1 MERAGYR
8 MENQKTLL
16 DIRDQLDVIDKEIT
30 GLYKKRMELCA
41 EVANIKIKSGK
52 AVFDPAREAEKLDT
66 VASYLDD
73 DFDKKGIRE
82 LYQQLM
88 TISRRLQLGILS
100 EHGKNFDTGYEK
112 VESRVKIGK
121 RAVYQGVEGAYA
133 HIAARQ
139 CFGKDADLKNVRT
152 WKDAAE
158 MVKEGMADYAVL
170 PIENSSHGVVSDNF
184 DLLIKYPEL
193 AIIEEVDLKVEHALM
208 SVEGAARDSL
218 KAVYSH
224 PQALGQC
231 RDFFEEHPEIT
242 PVATANTAV
251 AAKFVKERGDKT
263 IAALASEESAELYGL
278 NILERSVNRQKTNT
292 TRFIIIGRE
301 KTYTEE
307 AKKISLCFETAH
319 RPGALYNILGN
330 FIFNDVNMTM
340 ISSRPVPERPF
351 EYRFFVDIEGRLDM
365 PNVINAL
372 SGMGDQVTELTIL
385 GNY

>member
-1 MERAGYR
+1 MESTQ
-8 MENQKTLL
+8 NLL
-16 DIRDQLDVIDKEIT
+16 EIRDQLDVIDKEIT
-30 GLYKKRMELCA
+30 ALYKKRMELCA
-41 EVANIKIKSGK
+41 EVAETKIKSGK
-52 AVFDPAREAEKLDT
+52 AVFDPAREAEKLNM
-66 VASYLDD
+66 VSSYLES
-73 DFDKKGIRE
+73 DFDKKAIRE
-82 LYQQLM
+82 LYQQMM

-100 EHGKNFDTGYEK
+100 KHGKSYDTGYEK
-112 VESRVKIGK
+112 ITVRQKPGK
-121 RAVYQGVEGAYA
+121 SVAYQGVEGAYA

-139 CFGKDADLKNVRT
+139 CFGDDADLTNVKT
-152 WKDAAE
+152 WKDAAD
-158 MVKEGMADYAVL
+158 MVKEGRADYAVL

-208 SVEGAARDSL
+208 SIDGAELGGL

-224 PQALGQC
+224 PQAIGQC
-231 RDFFEEHPEIT
+231 SSFFDAHPEIT
-242 PVATANTAV
+242 AVATANTAV
-251 AAKFVKERGDKT
+251 AAKFVRERGDRS

-278 NILERSVNRQKTNT
+278 KILHRSVNKEKTNT
-292 TRFIIIGRE
+292 TRFLIIGRE
-301 KTYTEE
+301 KTYTED

-340 ISSRPVPERPF
+340 ISSRPIPERPF

-372 SGMGDQVTELTIL
+372 SGMGDQVTELLIL

>member
-1 MERAGYR
+1 
-8 MENQKTLL
+8 MENTQSLL
-16 DIRDQLDVIDKEIT
+16 EIRDQLDVIDKEIT
-30 GLYKKRMELCA
+30 ALYKKRMDLCA
-41 EVANIKIKSGK
+41 EVAETKIKSGK

-66 VASYLDD
+66 VASYLES
-73 DFDKKGIRE
+73 DFDKKAIRE
-82 LYQQLM
+82 LYQQMM

-100 EHGKNFDTGYEK
+100 QHGKNYDTGYEK
-112 VESRVKIGK
+112 IEKRQKLGK

-139 CFGKDADLKNVRT
+139 CFGNDADLTNVKT
-152 WKDAAE
+152 WKDAAD
-158 MVKEGMADYAVL
+158 MVKEGKADYAVL

-208 SVEGAARDSL
+208 SVEGAELSGL

-231 RDFFEEHPEIT
+231 GSFFEEHPEIT
-242 PVATANTAV
+242 PVATVNTAV
-251 AAKFVKERGDKT
+251 AAKFVKEREDMS

-278 NILERSVNRQKTNT
+278 HILQKSVNKEKTNT

-301 KTYTEE
+301 KTYTEN
-307 AKKISLCFETAH
+307 AQKISLCFETAH

-372 SGMGDQVTELTIL
+372 SGMGDQVTELSIL

>member
-1 MERAGYR
+1 

-16 DIRDQLDVIDKEIT
+16 DIRDQLDVIDREMT
-30 GLYKKRMELCA
+30 ELYKKRMELCA

-66 VASYLDD
+66 VESYLDD

-100 EHGKNFDTGYEK
+100 QHGKSFDTGYEK
-112 VESRVKIGK
+112 VEKREKLGK

-133 HIAARQ
+133 HIAAKQ
-139 CFGKDADLKNVRT
+139 CFGKDADLTNVKT
-152 WKDAAE
+152 WKDAAD
-158 MVKEGMADYAVL
+158 MVKEGKADYAVL

-208 SVEGAARDSL
+208 SVEGAVKEEL

-231 RDFFEEHPEIT
+231 SDFFEKHPEIT

-251 AAKFVKERGDKT
+251 AAKLVKERGDKT

-278 NILERSVNRQKTNT
+278 KILERSVNQQKTNT
-292 TRFIIIGRE
+292 TRFIIIGKE
-301 KTYTEE
+301 KTYRSD

-372 SGMGDQVTELTIL
+372 SGMGDQVTELSIL

>member
-1 MERAGYR
+1 
-8 MENQKTLL
+8 MENTLTLL
-16 DIRDQLDVIDKEIT
+16 EIRDRLDVIDKEIT
-30 GLYKKRMELCA
+30 ELYKKRMDLCTLVA
-41 EVANIKIKSGK
+41 ETKIKSGK
-52 AVFDPAREAEKLDT
+52 AVFDPARETEKLDT
-66 VASYLDD
+66 VSSYLES
-73 DFDKKGIRE
+73 DFDKKAIRE
-82 LYQQLM
+82 LYQQMM

-100 EHGKNFDTGYEK
+100 QHGKRYDTGYEK
-112 VESRVKIGK
+112 IETRQKLGK
-121 RAVYQGVEGAYA
+121 KAVYQGVEGAYA

-139 CFGKDADLKNVRT
+139 CFGNDADLSNVKT
-152 WKDAAE
+152 WKDAAD
-158 MVKEGMADYAVL
+158 MVKEGKADYAVL

-208 SVEGAARDSL
+208 SVEGAEINGL

-231 RDFFEEHPEIT
+231 SSFFEEHSEIT
-242 PVATANTAV
+242 PVATVNTAV
-251 AAKFVKERGDKT
+251 AAKFVKECGDKS

-278 NILERSVNRQKTNT
+278 RILQKSVNKEKTNT

-340 ISSRPVPERPF
+340 ISSRPIPEHPF

-372 SGMGDQVTELTIL
+372 SGMGDQVTELSIL

>member
-1 MERAGYR
+1 

-16 DIRDQLDVIDKEIT
+16 DIRDQLDVIDKEMT
-30 GLYKKRMELCA
+30 ELYKKRMELCA

-66 VASYLDD
+66 VESYLDD
-73 DFDKKGIRE
+73 DFDRKGIRE

-100 EHGKNFDTGYEK
+100 QHGKNFDTGYEK
-112 VESRVKIGK
+112 VESREKLGK

-133 HIAARQ
+133 HIAAKQ
-139 CFGKDADLKNVRT
+139 CFGKDADLRNVRT
-152 WKDAAE
+152 WKDAAD
-158 MVKEGMADYAVL
+158 MVKEGKADYAVL

-208 SVEGAARDSL
+208 SVEGAVKEGL

-231 RDFFEEHPEIT
+231 SEFFEEHPEIT

-251 AAKFVKERGDKT
+251 AAKLVKERGDKT

-278 NILERSVNRQKTNT
+278 KILERSVNQQKTNT

-301 KTYTEE
+301 KTYTDE
-307 AKKISLCFETAH
+307 AGKISLCFETAH

-372 SGMGDQVTELTIL
+372 SGMGDQVTELSIL

>member
-1 MERAGYR
+1 MEST
-8 MENQKTLL
+8 QTLL
-16 DIRDQLDVIDKEIT
+16 EIRDRLDVIDKEIT
-30 GLYKKRMELCA
+30 GLYKKRMDLCA
-41 EVANIKIKSGK
+41 EVAETKIKSGK

-66 VASYLDD
+66 VSSYLES
-73 DFDKKGIRE
+73 DFDKKSIRE
-82 LYQQLM
+82 LYQQMM
-88 TISRRLQLGILS
+88 TISRRLQLAILAR
-100 EHGKNFDTGYEK
+100 HGKSYDTGYK
-112 VESRVKIGK
+112 KIGTRNKLGK

-139 CFGKDADLKNVRT
+139 CFGNDADLTNVKT
-152 WKDAAE
+152 WKDAAD
-158 MVKEGMADYAVL
+158 MVKEGKADYAVL

-208 SVEGAARDSL
+208 SVEGAEL
-218 KAVYSH
+218 EGIKAVYSH

-231 RDFFEEHPEIT
+231 SSFFDEHPDIT

-251 AAKFVKERGDKT
+251 AAKLVKERGDKS

-278 NILERSVNRQKTNT
+278 TVLQRSVNKEKTNT

-301 KTYTEE
+301 KTYTDD

-365 PNVINAL
+365 PDVINAL
-372 SGMGDQVTELTIL
+372 SGMVDQVTELSIL

>member
-1 MERAGYR
+1 
-8 MENQKTLL
+8 MENTLTLL
-16 DIRDQLDVIDKEIT
+16 EIRDRLDVIDKEIT
-30 GLYKKRMELCA
+30 ELYKKRMDLCA
-41 EVANIKIKSGK
+41 LVAETKIKSGK
-52 AVFDPAREAEKLDT
+52 AVFDPARETEKLDT
-66 VASYLDD
+66 VSSYLES
-73 DFDKKGIRE
+73 DFDKKAIRE
-82 LYQQLM
+82 LYQQMM

-100 EHGKNFDTGYEK
+100 QHGKRYDTGYEK
-112 VESRVKIGK
+112 IENRQKLGK
-121 RAVYQGVEGAYA
+121 KAVYQGVEGAYA

-139 CFGKDADLKNVRT
+139 CFGNDADLSNVKT
-152 WKDAAE
+152 WKDAAD
-158 MVKEGMADYAVL
+158 MVKEGKADYAVL

-208 SVEGAARDSL
+208 SVEGAEINGL

-231 RDFFEEHPEIT
+231 SSFFEEHSEIT
-242 PVATANTAV
+242 PVATVNTAV
-251 AAKFVKERGDKT
+251 AAKFVKECGDKS

-278 NILERSVNRQKTNT
+278 RILQKSVNKEKTNT

-340 ISSRPVPERPF
+340 ISSRPIPEHPF

-372 SGMGDQVTELTIL
+372 SGMGDQVTELSIL

>member
-1 MERAGYR
+1 
-8 MENQKTLL
+8 MENTLTLL
-16 DIRDQLDVIDKEIT
+16 EIRDRLDVIDKEIT
-30 GLYKKRMELCA
+30 ELYKKRMDLCA
-41 EVANIKIKSGK
+41 LVAETKIKSGK
-52 AVFDPAREAEKLDT
+52 AVFDPARETEKLDT
-66 VASYLDD
+66 VSSYLES
-73 DFDKKGIRE
+73 DFDKKAIRE
-82 LYQQLM
+82 LYQQMM
-88 TISRRLQLGILS
+88 TISRRLQFGILS
-100 EHGKNFDTGYEK
+100 QHGKRYDTGYEK
-112 VESRVKIGK
+112 IENRQKLGK
-121 RAVYQGVEGAYA
+121 KAVYQGVEGAYA

-139 CFGKDADLKNVRT
+139 CFGNDADLSNVKT
-152 WKDAAE
+152 WKDAAD
-158 MVKEGMADYAVL
+158 MVKEGKADYAVL

-208 SVEGAARDSL
+208 SVEGAEINGL

-231 RDFFEEHPEIT
+231 SSFFEEHSGIT
-242 PVATANTAV
+242 PVATVNTAV
-251 AAKFVKERGDKT
+251 AAKFVKECGDKS

-278 NILERSVNRQKTNT
+278 RILQKSVNKEKTNT

-340 ISSRPVPERPF
+340 ISSRPIPEHPF

-372 SGMGDQVTELTIL
+372 SGMGDQVTELSIL